1 MARTV
6 SEINDQ
12 VVTELVANFATIGI
26 TINPARWS
34 KRNLLRL
41 MCFSFAT
48 CAAYIEQMMDSLK
61 ADVETISS
69 KSAAASSLWIQAQM
83 FRMQYS
89 ATVPQILQIID
100 AAPQYPTVDTSLR
113 IITGCSVSCD
123 TPNQVTVKVAKSN
136 PFVALSSPE
145 ASAAQGYINLIGS
158 AGINYS
164 VISLDS
170 DKIYVNANVYYKG
183 QYASVIQGN
192 VKDAIRAF
200 LQNISVVNFDGS
212 LKMSNL
218 EATIRSVEGVN
229 DVELLN
235 VRGRANSALFS
246 AGIDIILNQATI
258 SRQWHP
264 IAGYVGEETTSGK
277 TLSDSLNFIAE

>member
-1 MARTV
+1 M
-6 SEINDQ
+6 S
-12 VVTELVANFATIGI
+12 
-26 TINPARWS
+26 
-34 KRNLLRL
+34 
-41 MCFSFAT
+41 FSFAT

-136 PFVALSSPE
+136 PIVALSSPE

-192 VKDAIRAF
+192 V
-200 LQNISVVNFDGS
+200 
-212 LKMSNL
+212 
-218 EATIRSVEGVN
+218 
-229 DVELLN
+229 
-235 VRGRANSALFS
+235 
-246 AGIDIILNQATI
+246 
-258 SRQWHP
+258 
-264 IAGYVGEETTSGK
+264 
-277 TLSDSLNFIAE
+277 